1 MNNQDNLTIRQII
14 DNHAD
19 EIPQKDLEYCLI
31 DCLKKNRSFVKFN
44 PTYILNNKELIDLK
58 KLIFELR
65 SGKPLSYVLGY
76 HPFYKHEF
84 YVDKNVLIPRNETEI
99 IIDEILKA
107 GDLWFKK
114 YNKLT
119 LIDLGSGSGCIGLSL
134 AIERPHWNIVL
145 IDKFLSTVDI
155 LEKNIKK
162 FSLSNAHILISDWL
176 SAVISN
182 SVDIIIANPPYV
194 EYDSAEL
201 DETVKMHEPHT
212 ALFSE
217 DHGCGDLKKIIKE
230 AKYKLRKGGILMMEN
245 GFDQSEK
252 VKKYLVENDYKDIN
266 ILLDYNKIQRFTKSK
281 V

>member
-107 GDLWFKK
+107 GDIWFNN
-114 YNKLT
+114 YNKLNFT
-119 LIDLGSGSGCIGLSL
+119 Y
-134 AIERPHWNIVL
+134 
-145 IDKFLSTVDI
+145 
-155 LEKNIKK
+155 
-162 FSLSNAHILISDWL
+162 FSK
-176 SAVISN
+176 
-182 SVDIIIANPPYV
+182 
-194 EYDSAEL
+194 
-201 DETVKMHEPHT
+201 T
-212 ALFSE
+212 
-217 DHGCGDLKKIIKE
+217 
-230 AKYKLRKGGILMMEN
+230 
-245 GFDQSEK
+245 
-252 VKKYLVENDYKDIN
+252 
-266 ILLDYNKIQRFTKSK
+266 LLDNSHSFLALNLSFASSLKFPFSK
-281 V
+281 VI